1 MILKYIGNDQK
12 IWKEIVISE
21 KDVSFCDVGNVIR
34 LRVWNTYS
42 GLPLT
47 LDYSSLEKLNKDWR
61 DI

>member
-1 MILKYIGNDQK
+1 MVLKYVGNDK
-12 IWKEIVISE
+12 KVWKEIVISE
-21 KDVSFCDVGNVIR
+21 KDVSFCDVDNVIR
-34 LRVWNTYS
+34 LRVWNTCS